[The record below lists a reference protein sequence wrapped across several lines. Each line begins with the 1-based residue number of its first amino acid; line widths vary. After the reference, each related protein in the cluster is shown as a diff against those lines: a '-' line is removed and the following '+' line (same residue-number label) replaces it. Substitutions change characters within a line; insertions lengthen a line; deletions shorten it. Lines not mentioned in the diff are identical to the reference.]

1 MKTRILSRIFPAL
14 IALLSLLAFAPLALA
29 AEAAGQMFV
38 HVLDVGQ
45 GDAILIRSP
54 AGKNVL
60 LDAGTPE
67 STASLLKRLNE
78 LVKGPLDLV
87 IMSHPHAD
95 HIGGMTEVLRK
106 KGAKMFLDP
115 GFDYASKMYADM
127 VSALEELAIP
137 VRLGQAGRKIDIG
150 GGASLEIIS
159 PALPFFKN
167 TRSDAN
173 ANSIVALLTYGKTSF
188 YLAADS
194 EAETEQGILKRIVKE
209 QGRSIKSTVYK
220 VAHHGSRHASS
231 EEILAEIQPE
241 ISVFSCG
248 ANNRYGHPTPEA
260 LSRVMKVG
268 SKVYRTDEN
277 GEVTLVS
284 DGKKVTAQPERGGES
299 KTKPVFESDDPDAN
313 KGYVA
318 SSKGKT
324 FHAGSCRNGR
334 KVASGNRVK
343 YATLEE
349 AMASGKKPAKCCL
362 KDNGQPKEEGGMKA
376 PAGGSAAS
384 PSASSGISLDPDAEP
399 QLPSE
404 GAAISGGYVASKNS
418 KKFHKA
424 SCKNG
429 MKIKESNRVLF
440 KTRDEAVASGRTPA
454 GDCKP

>member
-1 MKTRILSRIFPAL
+1 MKTRILSRIFPAFV
-14 IALLSLLAFAPLALA
+14 ALLFLLAFAPLALA

-54 AGKNVL
+54 AGKSVL
-60 LDAGTPE
+60 IDAGTPE
-67 STASLLKRLNE
+67 STQSLLKRLNE
-78 LVKGPLDLV
+78 LVKGPLDMI

-106 KGAKMFLDP
+106 KGAKLFLDP
-115 GFDYASKMYADM
+115 GFDHASKMYADM
-127 VSALEELAIP
+127 VSAIEELAIP

-173 ANSIVALLTYGKTSF
+173 ANSIVSILTYGKTSF
-188 YLAADS
+188 FLAADS

-248 ANNRYGHPTPEA
+248 AGNRYGHPTPEA
-260 LSRVMKVG
+260 ISRVMKAG

-277 GEVTLVS
+277 GEVTIVS
-284 DGKKVTAQPERGGES
+284 DGKKVKVQTERGGES
-299 KTKPVFESDDPDAN
+299 KTMPVVESDDPNAA
-313 KGYVA
+313 KGFVA

-324 FHAGSCRNGR
+324 FHAASCKNG
-334 KVASGNRVK
+334 KKIAPGNRVK

-349 AMASGKKPAKCCL
+349 AMATGKHPAKCCL

-376 PAGGSAAS
+376 APGGHAAQ
-384 PSASSGISLDPDAEP
+384 ASDSMSLNSDSEP
-399 QLPSE
+399 QLPGE
-404 GAAISGGYVASKNS
+404 GASISGGYVASKNS
-418 KKFHKA
+418 KKFHSA

-429 MKIKESNRVLF
+429 QKIKESNRVVF